1 MTTFIE
7 GAKPR
12 SPERFECTKVWHKSR
27 CEYTLQICLHSK
39 HRVFS
44 TEASD
49 LPLIAVVARVIK
61 FERPLR
67 FYGVM
72 KTHLAHKVTYQKFCT
87 KFFSTVG
94 CKWAGWG
101 RASGHRAVCICFRS
115 PAVWLAGSL
124 PSWLVSAG
132 RSDRQT
138 MMTAVIGGCSSLPPI
153 HPRTKKVARGAGAV
167 ERRTKRRGVRMEG
180 GYVRETERRL
190 FNPVSTVPQLLVH
203 WSDRLSESI
212 TVMLNYI
219 AFTP

>member
-1 MTTFIE
+1 M
-7 GAKPR
+7 
-12 SPERFECTKVWHKSR
+12 
-27 CEYTLQICLHSK
+27 
-39 HRVFS
+39 FS

-49 LPLIAVVARVIK
+49 LPLIAVVARVIN
-61 FERPLR
+61 FERPLC

-87 KFFSTVG
+87 EFFSTVG

-101 RASGHRAVCICFRS
+101 RASGHRAVCVCFHS

-138 MMTAVIGGCSSLPPI
+138 MMTAVIRGCSSLPPI

-167 ERRTKRRGVRMEG
+167 KRRTKGRGVGVEG
-180 GYVRETERRL
+180 GYVRQTEKCL
-190 FNPVSTVPQLLVH
+190 FNPVRTPTQLQGNG
-203 WSDRLSESI
+203 SD
-212 TVMLNYI
+212 
-219 AFTP
+219 

>member
-1 MTTFIE
+1 M
-7 GAKPR
+7 
-12 SPERFECTKVWHKSR
+12 
-27 CEYTLQICLHSK
+27 CLHSK

-153 HPRTKKVARGAGAV
+153 HPRTKKSG
-167 ERRTKRRGVRMEG
+167 ERSRCSRTENKEERSADGGRLCEG
-180 GYVRETERRL
+180 NREAPL
-190 FNPVSTVPQLLVH
+190 
-203 WSDRLSESI
+203 
-212 TVMLNYI
+212 
-219 AFTP
+219 